1 MGVFHTPGLH
11 VFPDQSDV
19 FPAEY
24 HITLTSVS
32 LPTRTIVLVVPLSHR
47 SQDDG
52 VPAGADYFAAASS
65 NPNTTG
71 LAPPPLSTLFVP
83 GSPVLQYYAGDL
95 FNCDPRQPDIQYLL
109 VLRVMSIRATDLERI
124 PREGTGSTLP
134 DALPLP
140 GPKPSQAVPRDLL
153 LRSTLLAMPGI
164 VSSSATHQP
173 PAQRDL
179 DPTAYTCKPI
189 QVMDG
194 KDVLVNTF
202 PGTPLP
208 QILDISGASCAP
220 PPADGETGGSPW
232 IYSIITFLA
241 TMAGLLLADML
252 FGYVWGWFFS
262 GPSDRL
268 EAWLPI
274 KIFFFLIISIGSIF
288 WPHATRDAT
297 YSAMNYFF

>member
-1 MGVFHTPGLH
+1 
-11 VFPDQSDV
+11 
-19 FPAEY
+19 
-24 HITLTSVS
+24 
-32 LPTRTIVLVVPLSHR
+32 
-47 SQDDG
+47 
-52 VPAGADYFAAASS
+52 
-65 NPNTTG
+65 
-71 LAPPPLSTLFVP
+71 
-83 GSPVLQYYAGDL
+83 
-95 FNCDPRQPDIQYLL
+95 
-109 VLRVMSIRATDLERI
+109 
-124 PREGTGSTLP
+124 
-134 DALPLP
+134 
-140 GPKPSQAVPRDLL
+140 
-153 LRSTLLAMPGI
+153 
-164 VSSSATHQP
+164 
-173 PAQRDL
+173 
-179 DPTAYTCKPI
+179 
-189 QVMDG
+189 MDG